1 MARQKSAN
9 FGSKV
14 FDCVPFVLYIEL
26 HSQVMTTEII
36 ALSAAISYALF
47 TLSGWF
53 GLQYANALVATL
65 VSLASRTITLWVA
78 VYLTGGLPGVA
89 TAALVVFLVLGLLQT
104 ATSLLTFLGL
114 QKIGTARSQP
124 LRNSYPLWS
133 AIIAIIFLGEGA
145 GWLVLAGTVLIVFGI
160 VMISWK
166 PDVARPNYRWWHVTY
181 SLGAGLLAGIAYPLR
196 RYGLTITNEPVFFAA
211 LIALV
216 SLLCSTPY
224 LYITQKNRQPTW
236 HPKGI
241 MHFAVSGFF
250 EGMGAL
256 LSLIALGSGRV
267 VIVAPIVATTP
278 LWNLLIAALFLRGKE
293 ELTIRAVGGTVA
305 VVAGAIG
312 IALGR

>member
-1 MARQKSAN
+1 
-9 FGSKV
+9 
-14 FDCVPFVLYIEL
+14 
-26 HSQVMTTEII
+26 MTTEAI

-47 TLSGWF
+47 TLSAWF
-53 GLQYANALVATL
+53 GLQYANALVATM
-65 VSLASRTITLWVA
+65 VSLASRTFTLWAA
-78 VYLTGGLPGVA
+78 VYLTSGVPDVA
-89 TAALVVFLVLGLLQT
+89 AAALITFLVLGLLQT

-133 AIIAIIFLGEGA
+133 ALIAIVFLDESA
-145 GWLVLAGTVLIVFGI
+145 GWLVLAGTVSIVVGI

-166 PDVARPNYRWWHVTY
+166 PDVVRLNYRWWHVGY

-211 LIALV
+211 LIAVV
-216 SLLCSTPY
+216 SLVCSTPY
-224 LYITQKNRQPTW
+224 LHIAHKNDQPAW

-256 LSLIALGSGRV
+256 LSLVALGSGRV

-278 LWNLLIAALFLRGKE
+278 LWNLLIAAIFLRGKE
-293 ELTIRAVGGTVA
+293 EVTLRALCGTLA